1 MGVTVR
7 LFCFCSGRSSLEGVL
22 KKLGKPE
29 GNPRPAGNPVGKPS
43 PVGKLEGKPNPL
55 QDETFLAAVGGTEA
69 SCKPTGSGSGA
80 GLADTA
86 GRTTFEEKLIEA
98 KKYKTHLSH
107 ILTSRQH

>member
-43 PVGKLEGKPNPL
+43 PVGKLEGKLKPL
-55 QDETFLAAVGGTEA
+55 QEETFLATVGGTEA
-69 SCKPTGSGSGA
+69 SCKLAGSSGGA

-86 GRTTFEEKLIEA
+86 GRTTLKDN
-98 KKYKTHLSH
+98 
-107 ILTSRQH
+107 